1 MDIEVEP
8 VDDNTAPAIDPIDNQ
23 TVTEGDSVTVPVSA
37 EDPDGDTVSLAVS
50 GPDFVTLSNGEL
62 TVAPQSGDAGSY
74 TVEVTADD
82 GTDQTTESF
91 QLTVD
96 EQPSEEIQTLHRV
109 NAGEGTTVSATDDGP
124 DWVGVADT
132 SSPYLASVAETNADN
147 YCGGDNVTAGS
158 TVPASTPDGVWDCE
172 RYGNMT
178 WEFSVDPGQTVE
190 VRLYM
195 ANSFS
200 GASQPGERQF
210 NVSIE
215 GQQVLTQY
223 DPVADVGHATGVM
236 QNFTVTDDGDGT
248 ITVVFEQGAV
258 ENPEVRAIEIVE
270 AENSS
275 SE

>member
-1 MDIEVEP
+1 
-8 VDDNTAPAIDPIDNQ
+8 
-23 TVTEGDSVTVPVSA
+23 
-37 EDPDGDTVSLAVS
+37 L
-50 GPDFVTLSNGEL
+50 
-62 TVAPQSGDAGSY
+62 
-74 TVEVTADD
+74 
-82 GTDQTTESF
+82 
-91 QLTVD
+91 
-96 EQPSEEIQTLHRV
+96 
-109 NAGEGTTVSATDDGP
+109 
-124 DWVGVADT
+124 
-132 SSPYLASVAETNADN
+132 VAETNADN

-178 WEFSVDPGQTVE
+178 WEFSVDPSQTVE

-200 GASQPGERQF
+200 GASQPGERQL

-215 GQQVLTQY
+215 GQQVLTPY